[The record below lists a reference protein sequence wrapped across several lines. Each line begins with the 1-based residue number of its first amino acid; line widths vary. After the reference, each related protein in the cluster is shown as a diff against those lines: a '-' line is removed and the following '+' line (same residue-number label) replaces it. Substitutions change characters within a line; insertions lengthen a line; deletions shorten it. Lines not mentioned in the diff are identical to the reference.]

1 VSLIKKKSHLYTLFT
16 VFFTFFLDS
25 LGASLVFPLFAP
37 LFLAKD
43 SAFLSEGS
51 SYFIKSICL
60 GAFLASY
67 PLSQLICAPFVGV
80 FADKKGIKK
89 GLILT
94 SLFSF
99 IGYLI
104 CGFSI
109 ELKGLFFLFLAR
121 VIMGASSSN
130 SSVCFTALSLYSDSE
145 EKKIKYISL
154 ASLIAG
160 ACFVL
165 GPIIGGKLS
174 DPTLHPLVSLS
185 TPFWFG
191 AIVAFLNLVLLIFL
205 FQEKQELEKAAPH
218 SKIEAIKNI
227 KEAFEQRSIKK
238 YYTLFFVYLLF
249 FNMLFQ
255 FIPAFL
261 VGKFS
266 LSSSLIGD
274 VCATLGAAW
283 VLGSVIFSLLFS
295 EKRNKKIILGVSGAV
310 FSLFAFLSSFCA
322 SLFWFVFFLA
332 CSVFFSSFIWPI
344 CTSIISASA
353 TKEIQGKIFGFT
365 QSVQSLSMLIAPLII
380 SPFLTKDA
388 AISIYIASGV
398 GALFTS
404 LCFLLNFEK
413 NKK

>member
-1 VSLIKKKSHLYTLFT
+1 MSVVKRKSHFNSLFT

-43 SAFLSEGS
+43 SSFLSEGS

-67 PLSQLICAPFVGV
+67 PLSQLICAPLVGF

-89 GLILT
+89 GLIVT
-94 SLFSF
+94 CFFSF
-99 IGYLI
+99 LGYLM
-104 CGFSI
+104 CGISI
-109 ELKGLFFLFLAR
+109 ELKGLFFLFFAR

-174 DPTLHPLVSLS
+174 DPTIHPLVTLS

-191 AIVAFLNLVLLIFL
+191 AMVAFLNLCLLVFL
-205 FQEKQELEKAAPH
+205 FQEKQELEKVASH

-238 YYTLFFVYLLF
+238 YYALFFIYLLF

-266 LSSSLIGD
+266 LSSSQIGD
-274 VCATLGAAW
+274 VCATLGGSW
-283 VLGSVIFSLLFS
+283 VLGSVIFSLIFS
-295 EKRNKKIILGVSGAV
+295 RNKHKKIILGLTGAA
-310 FSLFAFLSSFCA
+310 FSFFAFLSSFCS
-322 SLFWFVFFLA
+322 SLFWFVTFLA

-344 CTSIISASA
+344 CTSIISGSAS
-353 TKEIQGKIFGFT
+353 KEIQGKIFGFT

-380 SPFLTKDA
+380 SPFLTEDA

-398 GALFTS
+398 GALFTM

-413 NKK
+413 KKN

>member
-1 VSLIKKKSHLYTLFT
+1 MSLIKKKSHFYSLFT

-25 LGASLVFPLFAP
+25 LGVSLVFPLFAP

-80 FADKKGIKK
+80 FADNKGIKK

-94 SLFSF
+94 SFFSL

-130 SSVCFTALSLYSDSE
+130 SSVCFTALSLYSESE
-145 EKKIKYISL
+145 EKKLKYISL

-191 AIVAFLNLVLLIFL
+191 AIVAFLNLVLLAFL
-205 FQEKQELEKAAPH
+205 FQEKQESEKLPPH

-227 KEAFEQRSIKK
+227 KEAFEERSIKK

-266 LSSSLIGD
+266 LSSALIGD
-274 VCATLGAAW
+274 VCAILGGAW
-283 VLGSVIFSLLFS
+283 VLGSVVFSLFLS
-295 EKRNKKIILGVSGAV
+295 QKKNKKVILGVSGAI
-310 FSLFAFLSSFCA
+310 FSLFSFFSSFCF
-322 SLFWFVFFLA
+322 SLFWFVFFLS

-344 CTSIISASA
+344 CTSIISGSA

-398 GALFTS
+398 GAFFSL
-404 LCFLLNFEK
+404 LCFVLNFEK
-413 NKK
+413 AKK